1 MACAHHNFKM
11 LVAQTCPTLCDP
23 TDCSPPGSS
32 VHGILPAKIL
42 EWVATPSS
50 RDLPHPGIEPGS
62 PAWQGN
68 SLPSELPGVVVLLP
82 LILLNTLIR
91 KPRCHPITSW
101 SRPPEVRFTSFTL
114 WTQSHFPG
122 KETQAS
128 DHQACNLTPG
138 ISEAESTGCRN
149 PTRPPRPPL
158 GLVEGADTGKNTWG
172 PSQEHVPGHTGRLG
186 WGSRPG

>member
-1 MACAHHNFKM
+1 MACAHHNFKV

-32 VHGILPAKIL
+32 TTGFSGQKYWNGLPRL
-42 EWVATPSS
+42 PPGN
-50 RDLPHPGIEPGS
+50 LPHPGIEPGS
-62 PAWQGN
+62 PTLQAN
-68 SLPSELPGVVVLLP
+68 YLPSELPRVVTLLP
-82 LILLNTLIR
+82 LILRNTLIR
-91 KPRCHPITSW
+91 KPRCYPITSW
-101 SRPPEVRFTSFTL
+101 SRPPEVGFISFSL

-138 ISEAESTGCRN
+138 ILEAESTGCRN

-158 GLVEGADTGKNTWG
+158 GLVEGADTCKITWG